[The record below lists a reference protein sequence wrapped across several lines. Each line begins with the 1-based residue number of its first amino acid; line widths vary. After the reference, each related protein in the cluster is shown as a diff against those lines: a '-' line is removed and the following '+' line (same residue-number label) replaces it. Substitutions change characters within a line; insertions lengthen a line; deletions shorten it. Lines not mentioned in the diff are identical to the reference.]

1 MKFCLVE
8 NLKMK
13 TSRLLLFI
21 LSSLLPLLCVTINA
35 QAQNKERQLE
45 RAARTPADPDNRIS
59 RLPGIS
65 VQTRWKKD
73 YGLPYNNRSGST
85 AAYPSPCD
93 SVVFVYRSKT
103 MVPDRNPNQAGRVS
117 WRDVGAWTYA
127 NPTINAAED
136 GEYYVCRYSI
146 SDLPLDRTISI
157 EADINP
163 SFLPPAYNGFDKS
176 VRLTAP
182 WVGGSQP
189 QPPPGYQR
197 VLIGNRQV
205 TLTEKQPRAT
215 VDFELAYRPL
225 ATPPE

>member
-1 MKFCLVE
+1 MLGSGE
-8 NLKMK
+8 MKMK
-13 TSRLLLFI
+13 GSLSLLLI
-21 LSSLLPLLCVTINA
+21 VTGLLPLACVTINA
-35 QAQNKERQLE
+35 QAQDKERQLE
-45 RAARTPADPDNRIS
+45 RATRTPVDPNSRIS
-59 RLPGIS
+59 KLPGIS
-65 VQTRWKKD
+65 VQTRWKRD

-93 SVVFVYRSKT
+93 AVVFVYRSKI

-117 WRDVGAWTYA
+117 WRDVGAWTYT

-163 SFLPPAYNGFDKS
+163 SFLPPTYNGFDKS

-182 WVGGSQP
+182 WIGGSQP

-205 TLTEKQPRAT
+205 TLTEKQPRAS
-215 VDFELAYRPL
+215 VDLEVVYRPIP
-225 ATPPE
+225 TSPQ